1 MSTIIGLVSTFRLP
15 LHPAASTS
23 NPPLFPAS
31 FGLPY
36 FSPPL
41 ESPIRLFK
49 IRTARKIINAT
60 VRNIGNPYSYHHLL

>member
-15 LHPAASTS
+15 LQTS